1 MSSLWT
7 PGGERPV
14 SREPAEGQPAPPPVA
29 GQPSEEEMRQQMAEL
44 QEQLARTPA
53 EVVVA
58 NHAYGLFELAALHLS
73 LDPPQL
79 DQARVAIDA
88 LSCLVEGMGP
98 RLGPASEELGTGL
111 AQLRMAFVQVS
122 AAVQAGA
129 EPPGRSGSPQ
139 PEGA

>member
-1 MSSLWT
+1 M
-7 PGGERPV
+7 R
-14 SREPAEGQPAPPPVA
+14 RE
-29 GQPSEEEMRQQMAEL
+29 MAEL

-73 LDPPQL
+73 LNPPQL

-88 LSCLVEGMGP
+88 LSCLVEGMGA
-98 RLGPASEELGTGL
+98 RLGQAAEELGAGL

-122 AAVQAGA
+122 AVVRSGA
-129 EPPGRSGSPQ
+129 EPGDAPAADAGQGSPGGDA
-139 PEGA
+139 PGEAPGGHGSGAGAG